1 MKIAEKVAIG
11 YIRVSTNDQ
20 AENGASLD
28 SQRARIQAWCERSG
42 YRLMLFEEEAVSGS
56 RTDRPQ
62 LAAAIKA
69 ACSGGTLVVVS
80 LSRLGRSTRH
90 VLELAERLK
99 RAGAALV
106 SLTEQIDTCGAAG
119 TLFFQMLAVMAEFE
133 RNLVAER
140 TSAALQ
146 HKRSKGERAGQIP
159 YGAKLARD
167 GVRLLPHLT
176 EQKAIRRAQRLRT
189 RGLSLRGIAAKLG
202 KEGHKPRGGNAWHP
216 QTVSNILEA
225 SNGY

>member
-11 YIRVSTNDQ
+11 YIRVSTNDR

-28 SQRARIQAWCERSG
+28 SQRA
-42 YRLMLFEEEAVSGS
+42 
-56 RTDRPQ
+56 
-62 LAAAIKA
+62 
-69 ACSGGTLVVVS
+69 
-80 LSRLGRSTRH
+80 
-90 VLELAERLK
+90 
-99 RAGAALV
+99 
-106 SLTEQIDTCGAAG
+106 
-119 TLFFQMLAVMAEFE
+119 
-133 RNLVAER
+133 
-140 TSAALQ
+140 SAALQ
-146 HKRSKGERAGQIP
+146 QKRSKGERAGQSP

-216 QTVSNILEA
+216 QTVSNI
-225 SNGY
+225 